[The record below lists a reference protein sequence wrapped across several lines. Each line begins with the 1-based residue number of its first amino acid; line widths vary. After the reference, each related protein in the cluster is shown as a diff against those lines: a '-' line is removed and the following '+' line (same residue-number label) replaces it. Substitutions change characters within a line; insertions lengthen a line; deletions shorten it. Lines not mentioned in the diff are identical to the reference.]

1 MAEPGPAAV
10 IKKRYPQY
18 LRLTWVTSPKKR
30 IESIAHEKCQDVPLN
45 THAHQFRHAKASH
58 WIEDGLSVV
67 QVSFLLGHSN
77 LETTM
82 KYLDITTEDKVK
94 ALSTLENETEKK
106 VSKKWKKSDGSL
118 SDFCGLKR

>member
-1 MAEPGPAAV
+1 
-10 IKKRYPQY
+10 
-18 LRLTWVTSPKKR
+18 
-30 IESIAHEKCQDVPLN
+30 
-45 THAHQFRHAKASH
+45 
-58 WIEDGLSVV
+58 
-67 QVSFLLGHSN
+67 
-77 LETTM
+77 M